1 MATTYKK
8 VLKTLTI
15 KTAGGTT
22 ITAAD
27 TATEAIGSSALA
39 QFENFQT
46 MAIKTQT
53 GVTYVPFHAVDTIA
67 VAVSQSDDITRP
79 DAVCAEDSESE

>member
-15 KTAGGTT
+15 KTIGGTT

-27 TATEAIGSSALA
+27 TATEAIGSNALA

-46 MAIKTQT
+46 MAITT
-53 GVTYVPFHAVDTIA
+53 ESGVTYVPFHAVDNIA
-67 VAVSQSDDITRP
+67 VAVAQSEDITKP
-79 DAVCAEDSESE
+79 DAVCAE